1 MITDAKANSIFALK
15 DTQADRR
22 ASADRIDAI
31 NRLIEILLTQRERE
45 AKRLES
51 LAEIELCVIENRR
64 ISQVS
69 PVRMEMV
76 EA

>member
-1 MITDAKANSIFALK
+1 MIADGKANSIFALK

-64 ISQVS
+64 ITPPQAI
-69 PVRMEMV
+69 RIEMLGL
-76 EA
+76 